1 MIRDQ
6 RIDPIFDL
14 LPLVPLPVV
23 ALIGR
28 PNVGKST
35 LFNRLT
41 RSRAALVYDRPGLTR
56 DRHYGQAQVG
66 DRRFIAIDTGGFE
79 PVVKDGIV
87 AAMARQTRMAIL
99 EADVVLLV
107 VDARDGLSPH
117 DQTIVDELRRSRARV
132 FVAVNKAEG
141 LPREQVA
148 AEFWA
153 LGLGQPWAISAAHGD
168 GVRDLLEIALEG
180 LAGGEAVETPPD
192 EEADQPG
199 YPSDAVAAASILR
212 GAAAIASAPGDE
224 GRTEP
229 DSDWDDAEPAPQA
242 DESIEGL
249 TDESAE
255 GAIEGLSEAE
265 ALAAAES
272 AELATHAQRPIRIA
286 IVGRPNVGKSTLVNT
301 LLGEERMIAFDQP
314 GTTRDAV
321 AVPFLRE
328 GRPYVLIDTAG
339 VRRRGKVT
347 DTVEK
352 FSVVK
357 TLQAIDVS
365 HVVVLMLDAQD
376 GVMEQDA
383 HLASFILESGRALV
397 VAVNKW
403 DGLDAG
409 ARERIRGEFARKLYF
424 LRWART
430 HFVSALVGFGVGAV
444 LRSVDAAYAAANR
457 KLSTPRL
464 TRVIIDA
471 VERQNPPRRGSTRPK
486 LRFAHQ
492 GGRNPPIIVIHGNS
506 LADIPE
512 TYRRY
517 LEGAIRA
524 KFDLEG
530 TPMRIEFRTGANPF
544 SK

>member
-1 MIRDQ
+1 LLRDQ

-14 LPLVPLPVV
+14 LPVVPLPVI

-87 AAMARQTRMAIL
+87 AAMARQTRLAIL

-107 VDARDGLSPH
+107 VDGRDGLSPH

-141 LPREQVA
+141 LPREQVS

-180 LAGGEAVETPPD
+180 LAGGE
-192 EEADQPG
+192 EEP
-199 YPSDAVAAASILR
+199 
-212 GAAAIASAPGDE
+212 E
-224 GRTEP
+224 G
-229 DSDWDDAEPAPQA
+229 EPASLEDSHDPQDPHDPDQA
-242 DESIEGL
+242 AGSDLREESIDGL
-249 TDESAE
+249 TQAE
-255 GAIEGLSEAE
+255 LDAR
-265 ALAAAES
+265 AAAEES
-272 AELATHAQRPIRIA
+272 VPHSTRPIRIA

-321 AVPFLRE
+321 AVPFLRD

-347 DTVEK
+347 DVVEK

-409 ARERIRGEFARKLYF
+409 SRERIRGEFARKLYF
-424 LRWART
+424 LSWART

-444 LRSVDAAYAAANR
+444 LRSVDSAYAAANR

-464 TRVIIDA
+464 TRVINDA
-471 VERQNPPRRGSTRPK
+471 VERQNPPRRGAIRPK

-492 GGRNPPIIVIHGNS
+492 GGRNPPIIVVHGNS
-506 LADIPE
+506 LAEIPE

-544 SK
+544 AK